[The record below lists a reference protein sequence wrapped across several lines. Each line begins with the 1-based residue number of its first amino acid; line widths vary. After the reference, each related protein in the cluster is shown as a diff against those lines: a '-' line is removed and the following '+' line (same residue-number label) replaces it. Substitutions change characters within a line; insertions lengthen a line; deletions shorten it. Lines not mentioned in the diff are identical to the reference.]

1 MNPHILFVID
11 HKVRPD
17 KYTKEQ
23 LKQNSADAYA
33 LALFDLDVDYVAV
46 NAAAY
51 FAANAAVCAYAD
63 AAAYVDDIM
72 YWLNQY
78 FKSSGED
85 RKDYIN
91 ALRV

>member
-23 LKQNSADAYA
+23 LKQSSADA
-33 LALFDLDVDYVAV
+33 LALFDHAAV

-51 FAANAAVCAYAD
+51 FAANAAVCAAAD
-63 AAAYVDDIM
+63 AAWTADIM

-85 RKDYIN
+85 RQDYIN

>member
-51 FAANAAVCAYAD
+51 FAANAAVCA
-63 AAAYVDDIM
+63 AANAAWTADIM

-85 RKDYIN
+85 RQDYIN